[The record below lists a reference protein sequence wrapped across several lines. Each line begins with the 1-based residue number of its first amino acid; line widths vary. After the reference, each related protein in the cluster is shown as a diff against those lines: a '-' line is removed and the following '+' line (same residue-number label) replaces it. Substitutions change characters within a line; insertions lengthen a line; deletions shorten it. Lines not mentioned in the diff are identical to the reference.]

1 MEIKIGKKFT
11 QKDLDAFIE
20 KYLSATMKTTDSNI
34 TFNLEQLEWISAE
47 EITFLFSLMRQL
59 VLKEKNVVVQMPIT
73 FKKFEGDDDKTVER
87 RKITN
92 FHLYRDWKMFQTGI
106 KDYNFQNLVSNINEL
121 IDKKESSERTNK
133 ILPFQIIPTERDS
146 EEAVD
151 SRFYQK
157 TRGQF
162 SIDNIITNLL
172 NNNNCYSPFEN
183 KVISDIITKELFM
196 NSAEHAQTD
205 ESYFTTALRE
215 KWNYAHTPRF
225 VESFVNEKDASTIN
239 FYKDKDK
246 ILPLIKKEA
255 LKIDPNKIKE
265 KRVADLTVKSEYN
278 IFKNQSYLEFTFIDF
293 GCGIYETLK
302 DEYNNKKEQ
311 SFSRLSKDIKKKHI
325 HSQILEYAFLLDSSK
340 DPFDNRIERADLIP
354 RGLYFLIDMVRRYK
368 GLLVARSGSGKVV
381 YDFSDRIYIEKR
393 DNRLSAKKDRIY
405 VVKDAVISLDSK
417 ENPFFAGTMIS
428 IVLPE
433 REKGKFRKAGVRI
446 DDEKLN
452 KIIYNR
458 DSCFENNT
466 RIEFEPKTYE
476 YLNLSSLFNRYYLR
490 ELGKIDM
497 LNKAYF
503 FINEKLKDLVW
514 REDNCVLFVDFKN
527 IPKDNQIYKIIT
539 YLQNTPMVNEKIKLI
554 AVNIDNADLNMM
566 KEYCRDNFNF
576 IGGTSFLF
584 KAIPCLQVDLKTN
597 IELDANNIQWIG
609 VNNEDDD
616 KIFTKLLL
624 DPSDSKDISLFHEKN
639 LCEGNVL
646 YIENDRVQSI
656 FSDFNKVVNKL
667 KRGIENFA
675 DYNNLIEK
683 AAKDKEKGILQWM
696 LDETNKYCVMQDSI
710 KENGEKKNALFLT
723 SKGTYQT
730 KYLTFYEQ
738 LSFKYTAKFFARELI
753 DRFNYAFPDVN
764 IDKILAVTVS
774 SQLLAIEIIKLLG
787 KPKDDLIKLQSYY
800 SFENEKPYDEI
811 TGGKNVLIVN
821 DVISTGSLIK
831 RLIKGIED
839 KRSNVTGILTIADT
853 RQYEGVDLEKE
864 YQSEPFSKETENK
877 IISIVASK
885 YNKDFK
891 IAKFKDKTDAIK
903 ELVNAGKLPDGTTD
917 CHVKRINPILNSIV
931 TLNTEHT
938 EKEKILFDKPED
950 FFDKGQ
956 IDENIFQIGHFKQS
970 SLSHTS
976 FFTDMR
982 ALLAGS
988 NGKKLLETCKNKMD
1002 EKLNVFQKEKSKPI
1016 FVFYPAHSAI
1026 EQINDDTYHDIF
1038 KTDEANIIGL
1048 QRYEVPMGW
1057 RFVFPPRRFNNV
1069 IRGQQV
1075 LIVDSGTL
1083 SGQSLVQLIDAVSI
1097 YEVSRIDVLIII
1109 GRIDDFQREFYSRL
1123 QKLKDKR
1130 KIDKYDSEEA
1140 KKRDTI
1146 ADLNIFF
1153 GTNLHILSY
1162 QTKEMCPM
1170 CREIKLLEKY
1180 QKDFKDKI
1188 PPEAQKYIT
1197 YRLNEIKLQDN
1208 GSRNTSEY
1216 IPKIKGTA
1224 KYDFKELFIVRDELG
1239 KLDGHRFYEDYF
1251 KDLEK
1256 LCGNYTINLLNKN
1269 NGEHL
1274 FSTNKDN
1281 KTDLK
1286 KFEQI
1291 LICLMHEPR
1300 LISTIK
1306 DLMIDLFD
1314 LLKNIIGYLIN
1325 DVNEKEKLNYNW
1337 SRYAT
1342 LRVYYELTG
1351 DKEFYTPQSFEKVF
1365 KFCDNDTC
1373 SLDYTSFLLS
1383 REMYKMELETKRKH
1397 YHISEILTRLN
1408 KKISVDKYSYARG
1421 VVDKLLRDPNFAV
1434 NISTVKEAFET
1445 LYKFFVDLNAKNN
1458 HADFNT
1464 TFATVEQA
1472 QDNPIIDD
1480 IQYNKYV
1487 ENIQWLIRE
1496 IKDNIYNCLAIIQK
1510 DDALKRC
1517 FYTIEYEKLFKNGDS
1532 VFDTLTQ
1539 IMEEYNKCDLTRERK
1554 DEKVKELVAL
1564 LYKFKRLHI
1573 IDSDR
1578 KQFRAFCL
1586 NRMSNIRETYLTIKN
1601 KDKFNFDKLIVKVDE
1616 ENLNREMPLHKSFL
1630 YKLIEEI
1637 LRNAVKYAN
1646 CQNNAVEL
1654 TIKTEAQSDGC
1665 CYDLIFE
1672 QNTAFDDANKRE
1684 SGTQE
1689 IIKKLLDTF
1698 FPDNYNI
1705 DKTPTYVIRIK
1716 INNE

>member
-1 MEIKIGKKFT
+1 MEIAFAKKFI

-20 KYLSATMKTTDSNI
+20 KYPFASFDTSNSKI
-34 TFNLEQLEWISAE
+34 IFNLEQLEWISAE
-47 EITFLFSLMRQL
+47 EITFLFSLIRQL
-59 VLKEKNVVVQMPIT
+59 VLKNKNVIVILPLVSKA
-73 FKKFEGDDDKTVER
+73 FKGDDDNVIRR

-92 FHLYRDWKMFQTGI
+92 FHLYRDWKMFQTGVN
-106 KDYNFQNLVSNINEL
+106 DYNFQNLVSNINEL
-121 IDKKESSERTNK
+121 IYKKESSERTNK
-133 ILPFQIIPTERDS
+133 ILPFQIIPTERNSKD
-146 EEAVD
+146 AID

-162 SIDNIITNLL
+162 SVDKVITNLL

-196 NSAEHAQTD
+196 NSAEHSQTD
-205 ESYFTTALRE
+205 ECYFTTALRE
-215 KWNYAHTPRF
+215 KWNYTNTPNF
-225 VESFVNEKDASTIN
+225 VDSFINEKDETTIN

-246 ILPLIKKEA
+246 ILPIIKKEA
-255 LKIDPNKIKE
+255 LKIEPKRIEEKI
-265 KRVADLTVKSEYN
+265 VADLTKKQEYN

-302 DEYNNKKEQ
+302 DEYYKKKEK
-311 SFSRLSKDIKKKHI
+311 SFSRLSKDIKDKHI

-354 RGLYFLIDMVRRYK
+354 RGLYFLVDMVRRYK
-368 GLLVARSGSGKVV
+368 GLLVARSGYGKVV
-381 YDFSDRIYIEKR
+381 YDFSDRIYIEKK
-393 DNRLSAKKDRIY
+393 DNRLSVKKDRIY
-405 VVKDAVISLDSK
+405 VVKDAVISLNSK
-417 ENPFFAGTMIS
+417 ENSFFAGTMIS

-433 REKGKFRKAGVRI
+433 REDGKFRKAGVRI

-458 DSCFENNT
+458 DSYYENNS

-476 YLNLSSLFNRYYLR
+476 YLNLSSLFNRYYLQ

-514 REDNCVLFVDFKN
+514 REDSCVLFVDFKN

-554 AVNIDNADLNMM
+554 AVNIDNEDLKMM

-597 IELDANNIQWIG
+597 TELNIQWIG
-609 VNNEDDD
+609 VNSKYDDE
-616 KIFTKLLL
+616 IFTYLLL
-624 DPSDSKDISLFHEKN
+624 NPSDSKDISKFDEKN

-646 YIENDRVQSI
+646 FIENDRVQSI
-656 FSDFNKVVNKL
+656 FSNFNQVVNKL

-683 AAKDKEKGILQWM
+683 ASTDKEKGILQWM
-696 LDETNKYCVMQDSI
+696 LDENNKYCVMQDSI
-710 KENGEKKNALFLT
+710 KENGIKKKSLFLT

-738 LSFKYTAKFFARELI
+738 LSFKYTAKFFARELTE
-753 DRFNYAFPDVN
+753 RFNNAFPNVK

-811 TGGKNVLIVN
+811 TSEKNILIVN

-831 RLIKGIED
+831 RLITGIEN
-839 KRSNVTGILTIADT
+839 KKSNVVGILTIADT
-853 RQYEGVDLEKE
+853 RQYDGVDKEKE
-864 YQSEPFSKETENK
+864 YQSEPFSKDTENK

-885 YNKDFK
+885 DNKNFE
-891 IAKFKDKTDAIK
+891 IAKWK
-903 ELVNAGKLPDGTTD
+903 EKPKGKESYP
-917 CHVKRINPILNSIV
+917 VKRINPILNSIV

-938 EKEKILFDKPED
+938 EKEKILYDNPED
-950 FFDKGQ
+950 FFDKAE

-976 FFTDMR
+976 FFTDVR
-982 ALLAGS
+982 ALFEGD
-988 NGKKLLETCKNKMD
+988 NGKKLLEMCKAKMD

-1016 FVFYPAHSAI
+1016 FIFYPAHSAI
-1026 EQINDDTYHDIF
+1026 EQVNDDTYHDIF

-1123 QKLKDKR
+1123 QTLKDKR
-1130 KIDKYDSEEA
+1130 KNDRFDNEEDKNR
-1140 KKRDTI
+1140 KTI

-1162 QTKEMCPM
+1162 QTQEMCPM

-1180 QKDFKDKI
+1180 KKDYEDKI
-1188 PPEAQKYIT
+1188 PQEAKNYIEC
-1197 YRLNEIKLQDN
+1197 RLNEIKLQDN
-1208 GSRNTSEY
+1208 GDRKSSEY
-1216 IPKIKGTA
+1216 IPKIKGTD
-1224 KYDFKELFIVRDELG
+1224 KYDFKEIFIVRDELG

-1251 KDLEK
+1251 NDLEN

-1269 NGEHL
+1269 NDEHL
-1274 FSTNKDN
+1274 FSTNTDN

-1314 LLKNIIGYLIN
+1314 ILKSIIDHIIESS
-1325 DVNEKEKLNYNW
+1325 NEKDNLNYDW
-1337 SRYAT
+1337 SKYAL
-1342 LRVYYELTG
+1342 LRIYYEMTS
-1351 DKEFYTPQSFEKVF
+1351 DKKFYTPDIFEKVF
-1365 KFCDNDTC
+1365 LFCDNDPDA
-1373 SLDYTSFLLS
+1373 LNYTSFLLA

-1397 YHISEILTRLN
+1397 YYHISEILTRLN
-1408 KKISVDKYSYARG
+1408 KIISADKPYARG
-1421 VVDKLLRDPNFAV
+1421 VVDKLIRDPNFAE
-1434 NISTVKEAFET
+1434 NINTIKEAFET

-1464 TFATVEQA
+1464 TFAAVEQA
-1472 QDNPIIDD
+1472 KDNPIIDN
-1480 IQYNKYV
+1480 IQYYKYV
-1487 ENIQWLIRE
+1487 EDIKWLMSV
-1496 IKDNIYNCLAIIQK
+1496 IKDNIYDCLAIIKK
-1510 DDALKRC
+1510 DTALKRC
-1517 FYTIEYEKLFKNGDS
+1517 FYTIEYEKLFKNNDS
-1532 VFDTLTQ
+1532 VFGTLTK
-1539 IMEEYNKCDLTRERK
+1539 IMEEYNKCDLTKKRD

-1564 LYKFKRLHI
+1564 LYNFKKRNI

-1578 KQFRAFCL
+1578 KMFKAFCL
-1586 NRMSNIRETYLTIKN
+1586 NQMSNIRETYLTIKD
-1601 KDKFNFDKLIVKVDE
+1601 KDRFNFGKLIVKTNE

-1630 YKLIEEI
+1630 YKLMEEI
-1637 LRNAVKYAN
+1637 FKNAVKYADSSD
-1646 CQNNAVEL
+1646 NAPEL
-1654 TIKTEAQSDGC
+1654 IIKTEEQPDGC

-1672 QNTAFDDANKRE
+1672 QNTECNDIHKKVG
-1684 SGTQE
+1684 GTHE
-1689 IIKKLLDTF
+1689 IIQKLLDTF
-1698 FPDNYNI
+1698 FPDKYKI
-1705 DKTPTYVIRIK
+1705 EKMPKYIIRIK